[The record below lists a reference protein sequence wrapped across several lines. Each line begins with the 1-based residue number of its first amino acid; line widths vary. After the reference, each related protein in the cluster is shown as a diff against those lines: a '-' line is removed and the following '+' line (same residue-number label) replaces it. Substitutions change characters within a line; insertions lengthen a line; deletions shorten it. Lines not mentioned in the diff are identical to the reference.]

1 MSSPPSASAGLVGG
15 QRLDVGFGESAV
27 EEASTALSPLQS
39 YYYFC
44 ELCYF
49 FNKK

>member
-1 MSSPPSASAGLVGG
+1 MSPTLCLCTPYKRR
-15 QRLDVGFGESAV
+15 QRLDVGFGVSDV

-44 ELCYF
+44 KLCYF